1 MNVIVLGK
9 DSEDPVYFPDV
20 RDVYIAR
27 DMLVVAYGETT
38 RRYPISSVWYYDIV
52 GDA

>member
-20 RDVYIAR
+20 RELYQAQG
-27 DMLVVAYGETT
+27 MLVIAYGETT
-38 RRYPISSVWYYDIV
+38 RRYPMSSIWYYDIV
-52 GDA
+52 RDA